1 MGGLTDQLKD
11 ILRENG
17 CFFVRQGRGDH
28 EIWESPVSGKRFP
41 VDSNIKSRHTANA
54 VAEAG
59 GPAKD
64 VLTSE
69 SVDIW
74 RATTATTSLPHKG
87 GGSRPSLPLAH
98 ESCEYCVPDAV
109 QRHSPSKT
117 RVNALMAV
125 HR

>member
-69 SVDIW
+69 SVDNNSNDPPPPQGGEGADRVCRLRT
-74 RATTATTSLPHKG
+74 RAANTV
-87 GGSRPSLPLAH
+87 SRMRCSAI
-98 ESCEYCVPDAV
+98 A
-109 QRHSPSKT
+109 R
-117 RVNALMAV
+117 RRRA
-125 HR
+125 